1 MTLREV
7 EIYIPNVEY
16 RTCFYSSQ
24 ESGETWWP
32 SKCHEWTFGLKS
44 GYQQVREVLK
54 VHTCLPSAVG
64 VSNISEIWVWY
75 KVHFQFGG
83 EARCF
88 FRWTSVF
95 LYFRLKNTWRVN
107 AASIYYVDI
116 LITTNESHVSE
127 LSSGKELLWI
137 IFPLLLKALFRRIS
151 SKEIMPDLPPTH
163 PPPQRKNAW
172 FWALEM
178 SFFAIYGPFLGPN
191 YFPTIYYD
199 QRCPPFPLKEKSMKN
214 WPKKYVFFFL
224 KFNW

>member
-1 MTLREV
+1 MV
-7 EIYIPNVEY
+7 AFKVSWVDFWPEIWIPA
-16 RTCFYSSQ
+16 
-24 ESGETWWP
+24 G
-32 SKCHEWTFGLKS
+32 KGI
-44 GYQQVREVLK
+44 LK

-151 SKEIMPDLPPTH
+151 LFPSILQTCAFGIPILLARAPISLRIGSP
-163 PPPQRKNAW
+163 
-172 FWALEM
+172 
-178 SFFAIYGPFLGPN
+178 SGPHF
-191 YFPTIYYD
+191 
-199 QRCPPFPLKEKSMKN
+199 EKSGSPCHLAAVLMK
-214 WPKKYVFFFL
+214 KGTIL
-224 KFNW
+224 QCTLHDSH

>member
-83 EARCF
+83 EGRCF

-151 SKEIMPDLPPTH
+151 LFPSILQTCAFGIPILLARAPISL
-163 PPPQRKNAW
+163 RIW
-172 FWALEM
+172 FP
-178 SFFAIYGPFLGPN
+178 SDPI
-191 YFPTIYYD
+191 
-199 QRCPPFPLKEKSMKN
+199 LKKVGSHGT
-214 WPKKYVFFFL
+214 WL
-224 KFNW
+224 QC

>member
-151 SKEIMPDLPPTH
+151 SKEIMPDLPPH
-163 PPPQRKNAW
+163 PPTTTKKKCLILSPRKE
-172 FWALEM
+172 L
-178 SFFAIYGPFLGPN
+178 FLHFMGRFLVQMGRFD

-199 QRCPPFPLKEKSMKN
+199 QRYPPFPLGKN
-214 WPKKYVFFFL
+214 P
-224 KFNW
+224 

>member
-83 EARCF
+83 EGRCF

-137 IFPLLLKALFRRIS
+137 ISPLLLKALFRRIS
-151 SKEIMPDLPPTH
+151 SKEIMPDLPPPTH

-172 FWALEM
+172 FWALEE
-178 SFFAIYGPFLGPN
+178 S
-191 YFPTIYYD
+191 YF
-199 QRCPPFPLKEKSMKN
+199 C
-214 WPKKYVFFFL
+214 KYKIIQGV
-224 KFNW
+224 

>member
-1 MTLREV
+1 MRLILKKWKICFVPRRYWVENLHWMKGRQAIQPDIRIDYDFLREV
-7 EIYIPNVEY
+7 EIYVPDIEY

-32 SKCHEWTFGLKS
+32 SKCHEWTFGLKP
-44 GYQQVREVLK
+44 GYQQVREILK

-83 EARCF
+83 EGRCF

-151 SKEIMPDLPPTH
+151 SKEIMPDLPPPPSGPPTH
-163 PPPQRKNAW
+163 HH
-172 FWALEM
+172 
-178 SFFAIYGPFLGPN
+178 
-191 YFPTIYYD
+191 
-199 QRCPPFPLKEKSMKN
+199 KENM
-214 WPKKYVFFFL
+214 PDFEP
-224 KFNW
+224 

>member
-137 IFPLLLKALFRRIS
+137 IFPLLLKVLFRRIS
-151 SKEIMPDLPPTH
+151 LFPSILQTCAFGIPILLARAPIWLRIGSPM
-163 PPPQRKNAW
+163 
-172 FWALEM
+172 
-178 SFFAIYGPFLGPN
+178 GPHFDKKVGPHG
-191 YFPTIYYD
+191 TCL
-199 QRCPPFPLKEKSMKN
+199 QC
-214 WPKKYVFFFL
+214 
-224 KFNW
+224 

>member
-137 IFPLLLKALFRRIS
+137 IFPLLVKALFRRIS
-151 SKEIMPDLPPTH
+151 SKEIMPDLPPPLTH

-172 FWALEM
+172 FWALEK
-178 SFFAIYGPFLGPN
+178 S
-191 YFPTIYYD
+191 YFCILWAVFWSKWAVSTIFPPYIMTNGT
-199 QRCPPFPLKEKSMKN
+199 PPFH
-214 WPKKYVFFFL
+214 
-224 KFNW
+224 